1 MNKRITTALAATMVC
16 ALTLG
21 LAGCEGQVPQTVA
34 PSVKDNEIIDVTV
47 AQEKQIR
54 GKILDVLNQANEAKS
69 ADGLA
74 ARVSGSQLEI
84 RTAQLNIA
92 QYTQQDVTPLATIPS
107 DVTQVVIPTDNA
119 WPRYIFTVTTTT
131 EDQQAKRLLVMRQE
145 SARQNYKLW
154 AVARL
159 LEDVSLPGFAPAK
172 QGNVMGDAND
182 SNLVMTPKQA
192 VQRYADVLQN
202 VSSWHHQAVKSVE
215 GTGLTVTAKTTLNG
229 VDIIEAVENKDKT
242 FCVGVQFHPENDCS
256 LVLYQGK
263 EAPCDFDTCLA
274 FFENLVAYA
283 SEKPVIGISWGGDP
297 VDYTDI
303 QDIIREAGGVVTHL
317 PQITRYEQAVSALK
331 SVDGIVVTGGED
343 INPDLYGDEHSP
355 LLEDNTEYRDIRD
368 TSDYNLIQA
377 AVQTDEPMLAICR
390 GMQMLNVVC
399 GGGLIQ
405 DLPTYLGKDDSYRV
419 HRNKPDWA
427 RHDITVTDTD
437 SLLHSIVGGTS
448 LANVASWHHQV
459 ANPQR
464 VGQGLTVVAYGPDE
478 VIEALEY
485 QANDFTLG
493 VQFHPE
499 ADALDHDA
507 YMDFFEA
514 LLAHTA

>member
-1 MNKRITTALAATMVC
+1 MKKGIFRKFLSLCTAGALTAGLVVTASAAPDTMTRGEMAALLVESAGLSGQLAEYQAKPSAFSDVAENSIYEGAINLVYAKGLMSCTSGDTFSPNAAAT
-16 ALTLG
+16 
-21 LAGCEGQVPQTVA
+21 QVEA
-34 PSVKDNEIIDVTV
+34 
-47 AQEKQIR
+47 AA
-54 GKILDVLNQANEAKS
+54 ILL
-69 ADGLA
+69 
-74 ARVSGSQLEI
+74 
-84 RTAQLNIA
+84 
-92 QYTQQDVTPLATIPS
+92 
-107 DVTQVVIPTDNA
+107 
-119 WPRYIFTVTTTT
+119 
-131 EDQQAKRLLVMRQE
+131 
-145 SARQNYKLW
+145 
-154 AVARL
+154 
-159 LEDVSLPGFAPAK
+159 
-172 QGNVMGDAND
+172 
-182 SNLVMTPKQA
+182 
-192 VQRYADVLQN
+192 RYADVPNGVLTAWPASYN
-202 VSSWHHQAVKSVE
+202 TAVSS
-215 GTGLTVTAKTTLNG
+215 TGLTQGVEYSPNSAVNKTVFVQMMSNAKAM
-229 VDIIEAVENKDKT
+229 E
-242 FCVGVQFHPENDCS
+242 
-256 LVLYQGK
+256 GK
-263 EAPCDFDTCLA
+263 PF
-274 FFENLVAYA
+274 
-283 SEKPVIGISWGGDP
+283 IGISWKSNTQ
-297 VDYTDI
+297 DYAAFATV
-303 QDIIREAGGVVTHL
+303 IRAAGGVAVEL
-317 PQITRYEQAVSALK
+317 PQITSSAVEYDSSNKVTSAYLEESGMLKQAYADQIKAKNFANTNVAQVMAE
-331 SVDGIVVTGGED
+331 VDGVFFTGGED

-437 SLLHSIVGGTS
+437 SLLYSIVGGTS
-448 LANVASWHHQV
+448 LADVASWHHQV
-459 ANPQR
+459 ANPRR

-514 LLAHTA
+514 LLAHAS

>member
-16 ALTLG
+16 ALTFG

-202 VSSWHHQAVKSVE
+202 GSKSQYASKFADDLLRQE
-215 GTGLTVTAKTTLNG
+215 LANTTAKVQEGMQRNNG
-229 VDIIEAVENKDKT
+229 TQEQKFTAVPEQMWVMRAADGAGDLVVGRINGEWTRKAGDGRESRPASDDEKALFNSDKYT
-242 FCVGVQFHPENDCS
+242 STMKVTYVN
-256 LVLYQGK
+256 VVALYI
-263 EAPCDFDTCLA
+263 PLA
-274 FFENLVAYA
+274 SSGE
-283 SEKPVIGISWGGDP
+283 
-297 VDYTDI
+297 
-303 QDIIREAGGVVTHL
+303 
-317 PQITRYEQAVSALK
+317 QITAVGADRQPVK
-331 SVDGIVVTGGED
+331 V
-343 INPDLYGDEHSP
+343 
-355 LLEDNTEYRDIRD
+355 
-368 TSDYNLIQA
+368 
-377 AVQTDEPMLAICR
+377 
-390 GMQMLNVVC
+390 
-399 GGGLIQ
+399 
-405 DLPTYLGKDDSYRV
+405 
-419 HRNKPDWA
+419 
-427 RHDITVTDTD
+427 
-437 SLLHSIVGGTS
+437 
-448 LANVASWHHQV
+448 
-459 ANPQR
+459 
-464 VGQGLTVVAYGPDE
+464 
-478 VIEALEY
+478 EAL
-485 QANDFTLG
+485 
-493 VQFHPE
+493 
-499 ADALDHDA
+499 
-507 YMDFFEA
+507 
-514 LLAHTA
+514 

>member
-202 VSSWHHQAVKSVE
+202 GSKSQYASKFADDLLRQE
-215 GTGLTVTAKTTLNG
+215 LANTTAKVQEGMQRNNG
-229 VDIIEAVENKDKT
+229 TQEQKFTAVPEQMWVMRAADGAGDLVVGRINGEWTRKAGDGRESRPASDDEKALFNSDKYT
-242 FCVGVQFHPENDCS
+242 STMKVTYVN
-256 LVLYQGK
+256 VVALYI
-263 EAPCDFDTCLA
+263 PLA
-274 FFENLVAYA
+274 SSGE
-283 SEKPVIGISWGGDP
+283 
-297 VDYTDI
+297 
-303 QDIIREAGGVVTHL
+303 
-317 PQITRYEQAVSALK
+317 QITAVGADRQPVK
-331 SVDGIVVTGGED
+331 V
-343 INPDLYGDEHSP
+343 
-355 LLEDNTEYRDIRD
+355 
-368 TSDYNLIQA
+368 
-377 AVQTDEPMLAICR
+377 
-390 GMQMLNVVC
+390 
-399 GGGLIQ
+399 
-405 DLPTYLGKDDSYRV
+405 
-419 HRNKPDWA
+419 
-427 RHDITVTDTD
+427 
-437 SLLHSIVGGTS
+437 
-448 LANVASWHHQV
+448 
-459 ANPQR
+459 
-464 VGQGLTVVAYGPDE
+464 
-478 VIEALEY
+478 EAL
-485 QANDFTLG
+485 
-493 VQFHPE
+493 
-499 ADALDHDA
+499 
-507 YMDFFEA
+507 
-514 LLAHTA
+514 

>member
-92 QYTQQDVTPLATIPS
+92 QYTQQDVTPLATVPS

-131 EDQQAKRLLVMRQE
+131 EDQQAKRLLVMRQD
-145 SARQNYKLW
+145 YKLW

-202 VSSWHHQAVKSVE
+202 GSKSQYASKFADDLLRQE
-215 GTGLTVTAKTTLNG
+215 LANTTAKVQEGMQRNNG
-229 VDIIEAVENKDKT
+229 TQEQKFTAV
-242 FCVGVQFHPENDCS
+242 PEQMW
-256 LVLYQGK
+256 VMRAA
-263 EAPCDFDTCLA
+263 E
-274 FFENLVAYA
+274 V
-283 SEKPVIGISWGGDP
+283 PVIWW
-297 VDYTDI
+297 
-303 QDIIREAGGVVTHL
+303 L
-317 PQITRYEQAVSALK
+317 AVLTANGLARQ
-331 SVDGIVVTGGED
+331 GM
-343 INPDLYGDEHSP
+343 
-355 LLEDNTEYRDIRD
+355 
-368 TSDYNLIQA
+368 A
-377 AVQTDEPMLAICR
+377 ANR
-390 GMQMLNVVC
+390 GR
-399 GGGLIQ
+399 
-405 DLPTYLGKDDSYRV
+405 LPTTR
-419 HRNKPDWA
+419 R
-427 RHDITVTDTD
+427 RC
-437 SLLHSIVGGTS
+437 SIATS
-448 LANVASWHHQV
+448 TPA
-459 ANPQR
+459 P
-464 VGQGLTVVAYGPDE
+464 
-478 VIEALEY
+478 
-485 QANDFTLG
+485 
-493 VQFHPE
+493 
-499 ADALDHDA
+499 
-507 YMDFFEA
+507 
-514 LLAHTA
+514 

>member
-54 GKILDVLNQANEAKS
+54 GPERLRL

-202 VSSWHHQAVKSVE
+202 NTNSKYAGSFEDDQFRQSLVKQQEESQKGVTQNKGTQQEVFAPVVDQIAVMRSPRGGDLVVAQINSEWTRSMSEGRESLPGSPNEDALFKMTNQKATSSLKATYVNVVAIFVPLAGSDQKVTVAAGDRQAVKVE
-215 GTGLTVTAKTTLNG
+215 A
-229 VDIIEAVENKDKT
+229 
-242 FCVGVQFHPENDCS
+242 Q
-256 LVLYQGK
+256 
-263 EAPCDFDTCLA
+263 
-274 FFENLVAYA
+274 
-283 SEKPVIGISWGGDP
+283 
-297 VDYTDI
+297 
-303 QDIIREAGGVVTHL
+303 
-317 PQITRYEQAVSALK
+317 
-331 SVDGIVVTGGED
+331 
-343 INPDLYGDEHSP
+343 
-355 LLEDNTEYRDIRD
+355 
-368 TSDYNLIQA
+368 
-377 AVQTDEPMLAICR
+377 
-390 GMQMLNVVC
+390 
-399 GGGLIQ
+399 
-405 DLPTYLGKDDSYRV
+405 
-419 HRNKPDWA
+419 
-427 RHDITVTDTD
+427 
-437 SLLHSIVGGTS
+437 
-448 LANVASWHHQV
+448 
-459 ANPQR
+459 
-464 VGQGLTVVAYGPDE
+464 
-478 VIEALEY
+478 
-485 QANDFTLG
+485 
-493 VQFHPE
+493 
-499 ADALDHDA
+499 
-507 YMDFFEA
+507 
-514 LLAHTA
+514 

>member
-1 MNKRITTALAATMVC
+1 M
-16 ALTLG
+16 
-21 LAGCEGQVPQTVA
+21 
-34 PSVKDNEIIDVTV
+34 
-47 AQEKQIR
+47 
-54 GKILDVLNQANEAKS
+54 
-69 ADGLA
+69 
-74 ARVSGSQLEI
+74 
-84 RTAQLNIA
+84 
-92 QYTQQDVTPLATIPS
+92 
-107 DVTQVVIPTDNA
+107 
-119 WPRYIFTVTTTT
+119 
-131 EDQQAKRLLVMRQE
+131 
-145 SARQNYKLW
+145 
-154 AVARL
+154 
-159 LEDVSLPGFAPAK
+159 
-172 QGNVMGDAND
+172 
-182 SNLVMTPKQA
+182 
-192 VQRYADVLQN
+192 
-202 VSSWHHQAVKSVE
+202 
-215 GTGLTVTAKTTLNG
+215 
-229 VDIIEAVENKDKT
+229 ENKDKT

-263 EAPCDFDTCLA
+263 EAPCDFDTCLT

-437 SLLHSIVGGTS
+437 SLLYSIVGGTS
-448 LANVASWHHQV
+448 LADVASWHHQV

-485 QANDFTLG
+485 QTNDFTLG

-514 LLAHTA
+514 LLAHAA

>member
-107 DVTQVVIPTDNA
+107 DVTQVVIPT
-119 WPRYIFTVTTTT
+119 

-202 VSSWHHQAVKSVE
+202 NTNSKYAGSFEDDQFRQSLVKQQEESQKGVTQNKGTQQEVFAPVVDQIAVMRSPRGGDLVVAQINSEWTRSMSEGRESLPGSPNEDALFKMTNQKATSSLKATYVNVVAIFVPLAGSDQKVTVVAGDRQAVKVE
-215 GTGLTVTAKTTLNG
+215 A
-229 VDIIEAVENKDKT
+229 
-242 FCVGVQFHPENDCS
+242 Q
-256 LVLYQGK
+256 
-263 EAPCDFDTCLA
+263 
-274 FFENLVAYA
+274 
-283 SEKPVIGISWGGDP
+283 
-297 VDYTDI
+297 
-303 QDIIREAGGVVTHL
+303 
-317 PQITRYEQAVSALK
+317 
-331 SVDGIVVTGGED
+331 
-343 INPDLYGDEHSP
+343 
-355 LLEDNTEYRDIRD
+355 
-368 TSDYNLIQA
+368 
-377 AVQTDEPMLAICR
+377 
-390 GMQMLNVVC
+390 
-399 GGGLIQ
+399 
-405 DLPTYLGKDDSYRV
+405 
-419 HRNKPDWA
+419 
-427 RHDITVTDTD
+427 
-437 SLLHSIVGGTS
+437 
-448 LANVASWHHQV
+448 
-459 ANPQR
+459 
-464 VGQGLTVVAYGPDE
+464 
-478 VIEALEY
+478 
-485 QANDFTLG
+485 
-493 VQFHPE
+493 
-499 ADALDHDA
+499 
-507 YMDFFEA
+507 
-514 LLAHTA
+514 

>member
-74 ARVSGSQLEI
+74 ARVSGSQLKI

-202 VSSWHHQAVKSVE
+202 GSKSQYASKFADDLLRQE
-215 GTGLTVTAKTTLNG
+215 LANTTAKVQEGMQRNNG
-229 VDIIEAVENKDKT
+229 TQEQKFTAVPEQMWVMRAADGAGDLVVGRINGEWTRKAGDGRESRPASDDEKALFNSDKYT
-242 FCVGVQFHPENDCS
+242 STMKVTYVN
-256 LVLYQGK
+256 VVALYI
-263 EAPCDFDTCLA
+263 PLA
-274 FFENLVAYA
+274 SSGE
-283 SEKPVIGISWGGDP
+283 
-297 VDYTDI
+297 
-303 QDIIREAGGVVTHL
+303 
-317 PQITRYEQAVSALK
+317 QITAVGADRQPVK
-331 SVDGIVVTGGED
+331 V
-343 INPDLYGDEHSP
+343 
-355 LLEDNTEYRDIRD
+355 
-368 TSDYNLIQA
+368 
-377 AVQTDEPMLAICR
+377 
-390 GMQMLNVVC
+390 
-399 GGGLIQ
+399 
-405 DLPTYLGKDDSYRV
+405 
-419 HRNKPDWA
+419 
-427 RHDITVTDTD
+427 
-437 SLLHSIVGGTS
+437 
-448 LANVASWHHQV
+448 
-459 ANPQR
+459 
-464 VGQGLTVVAYGPDE
+464 
-478 VIEALEY
+478 EAL
-485 QANDFTLG
+485 
-493 VQFHPE
+493 
-499 ADALDHDA
+499 
-507 YMDFFEA
+507 
-514 LLAHTA
+514 

>member
-202 VSSWHHQAVKSVE
+202 NTNSKYAGSFE
-215 GTGLTVTAKTTLNG
+215 
-229 VDIIEAVENKDKT
+229 DD
-242 FCVGVQFHPENDCS
+242 QFRQS
-256 LVLYQGK
+256 LVKQQEESQK
-263 EAPCDFDTCLA
+263 
-274 FFENLVAYA
+274 
-283 SEKPVIGISWGGDP
+283 
-297 VDYTDI
+297 
-303 QDIIREAGGVVTHL
+303 GVT
-317 PQITRYEQAVSALK
+317 QNKARSRRCSRRSSTR
-331 SVDGIVVTGGED
+331 
-343 INPDLYGDEHSP
+343 SP
-355 LLEDNTEYRDIRD
+355 
-368 TSDYNLIQA
+368 
-377 AVQTDEPMLAICR
+377 
-390 GMQMLNVVC
+390 
-399 GGGLIQ
+399 
-405 DLPTYLGKDDSYRV
+405 
-419 HRNKPDWA
+419 
-427 RHDITVTDTD
+427 
-437 SLLHSIVGGTS
+437 
-448 LANVASWHHQV
+448 
-459 ANPQR
+459 
-464 VGQGLTVVAYGPDE
+464 
-478 VIEALEY
+478 
-485 QANDFTLG
+485 
-493 VQFHPE
+493 
-499 ADALDHDA
+499 
-507 YMDFFEA
+507 
-514 LLAHTA
+514 